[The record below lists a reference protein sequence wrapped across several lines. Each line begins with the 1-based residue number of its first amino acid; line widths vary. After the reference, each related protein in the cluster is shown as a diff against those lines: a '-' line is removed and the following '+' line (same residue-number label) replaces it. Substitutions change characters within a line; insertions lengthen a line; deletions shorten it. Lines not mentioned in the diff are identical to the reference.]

1 MIASI
6 ASSFTSVAPALA
18 SRATGG
24 RRAARGRNN
33 IVPVFA
39 RQTVTEASKK
49 VKNPPGLADL
59 PATTNVWGLY
69 GAVSPFENG
78 FDPLGLATKVD
89 FGTLKRYREAELTH
103 GRVCMLAAL
112 GILAGEAVEGSS
124 FLFDAQITGPA
135 IDHFAQ
141 VPRPFWIP
149 VLFFIGAAESSR
161 VQKGWADPFQM
172 GNLFQLREDYTPGD
186 LGFDPFGY
194 YPKDNDAKL
203 DLKMQE
209 LNNGRLAMMSVA
221 IMVAQEVATGQKILE
236 FWGIAEPQLP

>member
-39 RQTVTEASKK
+39 RQTVTEAPKK

-89 FGTLKRYREAELTH
+89 FGTLKRYREVRAYISHHTGHDLH
-103 GRVCMLAAL
+103 
-112 GILAGEAVEGSS
+112 SS
-124 FLFDAQITGPA
+124 VA
-135 IDHFAQ
+135 
-141 VPRPFWIP
+141 
-149 VLFFIGAAESSR
+149 SS
-161 VQKGWADPFQM
+161 VTLCSSPPPS
-172 GNLFQLREDYTPGD
+172 FQLCR
-186 LGFDPFGY
+186 FVI
-194 YPKDNDAKL
+194 
-203 DLKMQE
+203 QCC
-209 LNNGRLAMMSVA
+209 
-221 IMVAQEVATGQKILE
+221 
-236 FWGIAEPQLP
+236 